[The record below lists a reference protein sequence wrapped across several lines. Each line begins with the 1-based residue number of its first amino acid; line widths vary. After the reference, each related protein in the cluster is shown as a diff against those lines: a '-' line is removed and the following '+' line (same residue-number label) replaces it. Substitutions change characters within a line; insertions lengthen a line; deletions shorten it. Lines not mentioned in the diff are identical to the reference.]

1 MINFVYRNKIYYVTH
16 NGLQMLI
23 YNEHK
28 EEISFPCD
36 ELWQLAYNILN
47 TNMEDHMNWINE
59 IINLA
64 RTYRGLEEPEIG
76 INENTQTIALF
87 DYQEANGAAVHKID
101 ICPIRVVN
109 LENLRKEL
117 DAQGIAYTL

>member
-1 MINFVYRNKIYYVTH
+1 
-16 NGLQMLI
+16 
-23 YNEHK
+23 
-28 EEISFPCD
+28 
-36 ELWQLAYNILN
+36 
-47 TNMEDHMNWINE
+47 MNWINE

-87 DYQEANGAAVHKID
+87 DYQESNEAAVHKID

>member
-1 MINFVYRNKIYYVTH
+1 
-16 NGLQMLI
+16 
-23 YNEHK
+23 
-28 EEISFPCD
+28 
-36 ELWQLAYNILN
+36 
-47 TNMEDHMNWINE
+47 MNWINE

-64 RTYRGLEEPEIG
+64 KTYRDLEEPEIG
-76 INENTQTIALF
+76 INEETQTIALY
-87 DYQEANGAAVHKID
+87 DYRESSGAAFHKID

>member
-28 EEISFPCD
+28 EEISFPCN
-36 ELWQLAYNILN
+36 ELWQLAYDILN

-59 IINLA
+59 IIDLA

-76 INENTQTIALF
+76 INENAQTIALF
-87 DYQEANGAAVHKID
+87 DYQEINGAAVHKID

>member
-1 MINFVYRNKIYYVTH
+1 
-16 NGLQMLI
+16 
-23 YNEHK
+23 
-28 EEISFPCD
+28 
-36 ELWQLAYNILN
+36 
-47 TNMEDHMNWINE
+47 MNWINE
-59 IINLA
+59 IIDLA

-76 INENTQTIALF
+76 INENAQTIALF
-87 DYQEANGAAVHKID
+87 DYQETNVAAVHKID